1 MKHAGRER
9 SHRQKD
15 AACRTPD
22 KAEGRYAAITAPFGT
37 ERKLP
42 IAKQSKS
49 MRFLIDS
56 KELTA
61 GVLSVIKAIPVR
73 TTMQILEGIYIEATG
88 TTVRL
93 MCSDLMLEKECLLA
107 ATVEEEGRAIV
118 PAKLFSEVMRRLPDA
133 MAEVNIQ
140 GSAVDISCGRVQMS
154 IQSIDYEEF
163 PEMRFYGDTF
173 TLKMDR
179 AECRDLILQ
188 TVFATA
194 QDDSKPI
201 LTGVLLELGDS
212 ITAVATDAY
221 QFAMRRVPLASPTP
235 EKSTVIPAKSLI
247 EIARMMDETENDA
260 ELTFTRTH
268 VKVDIGHTRLTARLL
283 DGDYIAYRQILPKE
297 YKTRAL
303 VNREEMMKAID
314 RAQLM
319 AREGNNNI
327 VIKFGSN
334 KIQINA
340 NSFVGKICE
349 EIDAQI
355 IGEDIEIAFN
365 PKYCMNVLKNIPD
378 ETVYFD
384 LLTGISPCVVRP
396 VQGDRYYYLIVPV
409 RIYSQ
414 Y

>member
-1 MKHAGRER
+1 
-9 SHRQKD
+9 
-15 AACRTPD
+15 
-22 KAEGRYAAITAPFGT
+22 
-37 ERKLP
+37 
-42 IAKQSKS
+42 
-49 MRFLIDS
+49 
-56 KELTA
+56 
-61 GVLSVIKAIPVR
+61 
-73 TTMQILEGIYIEATG
+73 
-88 TTVRL
+88 
-93 MCSDLMLEKECLLA
+93 
-107 ATVEEEGRAIV
+107 
-118 PAKLFSEVMRRLPDA
+118 
-133 MAEVNIQ
+133 
-140 GSAVDISCGRVQMS
+140 MS

-163 PEMRFYGDTF
+163 PEMRFYGETF

-179 AECRDLILQ
+179 IECRDLILQ

-221 QFAMRRVPLASPTP
+221 QFAMRRVPLSAPTP

-303 VNREEMMKAID
+303 VNREELMKAID

-327 VIKFGSN
+327 VMKFASN
-334 KIQINA
+334 KVQINA